1 MSDEKHIIPK
11 EISTEDFD
19 VIFASK
25 AEDGTIL
32 ATSSESWSSR
42 QLSMALSAYDPEN
55 RKYSAYLNEGVSPSS
70 FLSIDEIDDLA
81 TNTQNDLTKVIKINA
96 YNRKLINKNDIVGKT
111 VESIET
117 NINTETKLTYCNGAE
132 GRNKK
137 RRN

>member
-81 TNTQNDLTKVIKINA
+81 TNTQNDLTKVMKINA
-96 YNRKLINKNDIVGKT
+96 YNRKLINKNEADLTEKPNI
-111 VESIET
+111 SILE
-117 NINTETKLTYCNGAE
+117 ITEKRSRSAENNRPRNRTKV
-132 GRNKK
+132 
-137 RRN
+137 